1 VNLRGLVSL
10 LCAIVAGVA
19 AAASLLGYL
28 TRTTLVDT
36 DQFVASVA
44 PLSRDPVV
52 IAGVSNE
59 LADQIV
65 ATVGPQTSVPDQLV
79 RATAER
85 TVSSTLRTQQFHR
98 IWRGALR
105 GAHRQVVTDLRE
117 NHSGAVSVSLHPV
130 AVQALNAMSDS
141 IPGVAGLAEVVPAL
155 GGVTVLTADQAGKVR
170 RSLHVLDLSLL
181 LTGVIFVGATVA
193 TLLISPSLKRG
204 FVQIGLAVAGA
215 AVLQWVVLH
224 LLAAYLV
231 AQVPSGTARDLA
243 DRVVAVLAGDLYTD
257 TAWLGLAGLVLA
269 AVAAV
274 WPRLRH

>member
-19 AAASLLGYL
+19 VAASLLGYL

-52 IAGVSNE
+52 IAGISNE

-65 ATVGPQTSVPDQLV
+65 TTVGPQTSVPDQLV

-98 IWRGALR
+98 IWRSALR
-105 GAHRQVVTDLRE
+105 DAHRQVVTDLRE

-130 AVQALNAMSDS
+130 AVHALNAMSDS
-141 IPGVAGLAEVVPAL
+141 IPGVAGLADVVPAL
-155 GGVTVLTADQAGKVR
+155 GGVTVLTADQAAKVR
-170 RSLHVLDLSLL
+170 RSLHLLDLSLL
-181 LTGVIFVGATVA
+181 LTGVIFVGATIA

-215 AVLQWVVLH
+215 AVFQWVALH

-243 DRVVAVLAGDLYTD
+243 DRVVAVIAGDLYTD